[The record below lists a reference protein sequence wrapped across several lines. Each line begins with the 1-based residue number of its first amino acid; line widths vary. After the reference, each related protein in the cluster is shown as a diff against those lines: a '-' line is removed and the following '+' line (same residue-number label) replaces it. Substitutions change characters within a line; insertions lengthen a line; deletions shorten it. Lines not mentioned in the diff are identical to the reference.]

1 MENYIAE
8 YMQNPLCVMGV
19 VMVILFIIVYLFN
32 AIESKRKE
40 LPSLDSIQDDY
51 INSRKI
57 KGKHQ
62 QQNYVLQTSEKLRE
76 LKRINES
83 FSFNSDVTL
92 EYEMDVVLKS
102 AQQYARFDFKEHMK
116 KEIKAEPEKYLK
128 MVEPI
133 IENRNQYNKYLQ
145 CVEKIKAIRTTYE
158 NMELDESLYI
168 KMEEE
173 LFESNLLPKPVI
185 DIAFFTYPLYRTGSG
200 RETYH
205 DMEVLWL
212 KDIEYILK
220 EIDDDTV
227 SKLNR
232 EKERSLMS
240 DSLRYDVLKRDNF
253 RCTICGRTAAD
264 GIKLHVDHIMP
275 IAKGGKTEMYNLRT
289 LCNQCNSGKSD
300 KWDEDGIN

>member
-1 MENYIAE
+1 
-8 YMQNPLCVMGV
+8 
-19 VMVILFIIVYLFN
+19 
-32 AIESKRKE
+32 
-40 LPSLDSIQDDY
+40 
-51 INSRKI
+51 
-57 KGKHQ
+57 
-62 QQNYVLQTSEKLRE
+62 
-76 LKRINES
+76 
-83 FSFNSDVTL
+83 
-92 EYEMDVVLKS
+92 
-102 AQQYARFDFKEHMK
+102 
-116 KEIKAEPEKYLK
+116 

-133 IENRNQYNKYLQ
+133 IENRDQYNEYLQ

-158 NMELDESLYI
+158 NGELSESLYFQI
-168 KMEEE
+168 EKEI
-173 LFESNLLPKPVI
+173 FESNILSKPVI

-212 KDIEYILK
+212 KDIENILK

-227 SKLNR
+227 SKLTR

-275 IAKGGKTEMYNLRT
+275 VAKGGKTEMNNLRT

-300 KWDEDGIN
+300 KWDEYGIN

>member
-1 MENYIAE
+1 
-8 YMQNPLCVMGV
+8 MQNPLCVMGV